1 MTIGEKIAI
10 LRTMSNISQEQ
21 LAEKISVSR
30 QAVSRWEMDQAV
42 PQIEKIIQLCEF
54 FGITTDE
61 LLKEENS
68 IKNPAEKLK
77 NKYFGTDGLDR
88 KSVVRE
94 RV

>member
-1 MTIGEKIAI
+1 MTIGEKIAL

-54 FGITTDE
+54 FGITTD
-61 LLKEENS
+61 
-68 IKNPAEKLK
+68 
-77 NKYFGTDGLDR
+77 
-88 KSVVRE
+88 
-94 RV
+94 